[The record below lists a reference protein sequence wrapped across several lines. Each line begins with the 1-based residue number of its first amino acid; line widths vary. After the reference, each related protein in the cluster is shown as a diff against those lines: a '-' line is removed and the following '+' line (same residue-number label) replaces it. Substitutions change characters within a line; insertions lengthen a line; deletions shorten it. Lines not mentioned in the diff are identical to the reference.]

1 MKTRVKTTKKT
12 KKWHEHDYFVQK
24 HPTTDAWISLMTF
37 CRTLFMMRG
46 LDEIVDEAV
55 TYARERGENVKTRS
69 WGRTSQGQVRYIL
82 QKTENYLKVKK
93 GVPVPEKWRGMIR
106 LPKKGGG
113 GVAGPQAGMTV
124 RQGGRCVIGTAIHE
138 MTHIVHLQRVQAYEQ
153 NGKRRPHDICY
164 NRIMLMIAKKL
175 LKLTDE
181 ELSGHPKW
189 HCYSIG
195 AGYAPTRR
203 GLYPAIN
210 KLIANKDPRVMR
222 FYIAEEPAEK
232 KRREPNRNLWLSH
245 LDRWAN
251 HQLDA
256 YFPNMLSDGLYDME
270 IDGEWHYELQY
281 PILWEELRDKIKAGE
296 KLDEIELRMIGDYVD
311 EYGYWH
317 ECIDR
322 YPKAVVNGYRWWL
335 ENVQNAGGGV

>member
-1 MKTRVKTTKKT
+1 MKTKVKTTKKT

-24 HPTTDAWISLMTF
+24 HPTADAWISLMTF

-55 TYARERGENVKTRS
+55 TYARERGENVETRS

-93 GVPVPEKWRGMIR
+93 GVPVPEKWRAMIR

-113 GVAGPQAGMTV
+113 GVGGPQAGMTV

-181 ELSGHPKW
+181 ELSGHPKR

-195 AGYAPTRR
+195 AGYAPTKR

-232 KRREPNRNLWLSH
+232 KKRGPNRNLWLSH
-245 LDRWAN
+245 LNRWAN
-251 HQLDA
+251 HEMEAL
-256 YFPNMLSDGLYDME
+256 FPNMLFEGRYGME
-270 IDGEWHYELQY
+270 VDGEWVEDLY
-281 PILWEELRDKIKAGE
+281 PIEWPELRDKIKAGE
-296 KLDEIELRMIGDYVD
+296 KLDEIELRMIDDYVS
-311 EYGYWH
+311 EYDYWH
-317 ECIDR
+317 SCIGCHPR
-322 YPKAVVNGYRWWL
+322 AVADGHRWWL